1 MSKRYVLLTE
11 NRYIGIEAK
20 SKNDLSMSIQQLPED
35 IYSQVLKT
43 LNEDELKMLVN
54 YKDIEEVSLES
65 LNSYMSR

>member
-1 MSKRYVLLTE
+1 MSKRYVLLTK
-11 NRYIGIEAK
+11 NRYIGVEAK